1 MSATVYLPGVVKISS
16 ILRRACSTTYRR
28 PRSSRAR
35 GERRVRPVDSRST
48 RRVTHPGDSRFARV
62 DDVARPRRVRGRG
75 ARGVGAR
82 RVGVVRLGGDA
93 RRTRGAHLAGGQ
105 RLAPARGQP
114 SRRSTSPPTRDP
126 CSTRAPRAPPPRS
139 AHARRP
145 RGSPRGR
152 PVPRR
157 GRSRDRPL
165 RARRARV
172 PGVRPPATPPP
183 IPSRPPPRPRP
194 RPRPRPAPRDPRRWR
209 RRTSP
214 SMTVASCVACSQRG

>member
-1 MSATVYLPGVVKISS
+1 MSAAVYSPGVVKISS

-28 PRSSRAR
+28 PRSSRAHCR
-35 GERRVRPVDSRST
+35 TPRSPRRFAVDEARDPT
-48 RRVTHPGDSRFARV
+48 PGDSRFARV

-105 RLAPARGQP
+105 RLAPARGSGP
-114 SRRSTSPPTRDP
+114 RGARPVPLRGIHAP
-126 CSTRAPRAPPPRS
+126 RAAPRAPPPRS

-157 GRSRDRPL
+157 GRSHRDRPL
-165 RARRARV
+165 RARRARR
-172 PGVRPPATPPP
+172 PSVR
-183 IPSRPPPRPRP
+183 RPRR
-194 RPRPRPAPRDPRRWR
+194 RPRR
-209 RRTSP
+209 
-214 SMTVASCVACSQRG
+214 